1 MTSGDDE
8 GDNVLLSGKASG
20 RRPSRGAG
28 PRGNSH
34 VQASAA
40 APETAQAFGRRGP
53 RGGAGGGARSA
64 PRSWACRGDARQCGA
79 GDRHRSEE
87 RRVGKECVSTCS
99 SRWWPSHKKKKKEKK
114 RKK

>member
-8 GDNVLLSGKASG
+8 GDNVLLSGKAFG

-64 PRSWACRGDARQCGA
+64 PRSWACRGDARQC
-79 GDRHRSEE
+79 RSEE
-87 RRVGKECVSTCS
+87 RRVGKQCVSTCR
-99 SRWWPSHKKKKKEKK
+99 SRCTPYHYKKKTHQTLQV
-114 RKK
+114 